1 MFIHICGMFD
11 LQLTN
16 AYRLKHYLINSTVS
30 YFLRW
35 SLILA
40 WIYLVYMSYTEEVR
54 WPPSS
59 LVFCVHL
66 VLQFTREAC
75 TLYFLFLFGI
85 YIYNCYSLRLSGP
98 KPWLEIKF
106 VHYLIKHQS
115 QGGLAPV
122 TEFARLIFFF
132 TVNVLPF
139 LSGQYIDGKKKIS
152 GVNPCAPISF
162 YWPLVL
168 LIGITAIT
176 SVGRKWYVC
185 SIHYTYTPRISIF
198 VH

>member
-1 MFIHICGMFD
+1 MNSYHIVSLHLKIVHYWIFCICMHLGHAYHVIFQIKIIWIWKMFIHICGMFD

-115 QGGLAPV
+115 QGGLAPGHWICP
-122 TEFARLIFFF
+122 TDFFF
-132 TVNVLPF
+132 TVNVLPTF
-139 LSGQYIDGKKKIS
+139 TIFK
-152 GVNPCAPISF
+152 
-162 YWPLVL
+162 W
-168 LIGITAIT
+168 AIHW
-176 SVGRKWYVC
+176 R
-185 SIHYTYTPRISIF
+185 
-198 VH
+198 